1 MRFLSALVLGTVLWS
16 APAAALT
23 YDESR
28 HLLNR
33 TGFGATHAEIRA
45 LMPLSRSQAVR
56 KLIDGRKSEPASKAP
71 DWINTPLRPAKK
83 MKSMSEEERK
93 TFRRE
98 RRRMGTDLQAWWLNE
113 MATTPSP
120 LTERMTLF
128 WHNHFTSSLRK
139 VKVPHLMYGQNLTL
153 RRYAF
158 GNFRHFVQ
166 AMAQDPA
173 MIWYLDNLTNR
184 RGKPNENFARELME
198 LFTLGEGQYT
208 EQDIKEAARAFT
220 GWSLDRNTG
229 RFRFAGGQH
238 DTGQKTFMGKT
249 GAFNG
254 HQIIDI
260 IFQHPRASR
269 HIVEKMWRAFVNET
283 PEPAAVE
290 RIAAKFRADKFSIAT
305 ALSETLMTDAFWDP
319 KNRGTLVKSPVDLLV
334 GTIRTFEAPV
344 RNPQFLVRVSARLGQ
359 NLMAPPNVKG
369 WPGGKE
375 WITAD
380 TMLMRQQ
387 VVQAVTGGD
396 GNGGQFQQ
404 PQMMKPKPTKTVAKT
419 NAKPNG
425 KRDMKIFQRTGRM
438 PNGAGNINGWVQALP
453 ADIRSSG
460 GLAALLLP
468 VDPVKPVPP
477 DAQLAAV
484 VRHLLNDPA
493 YQLK

>member
-1 MRFLSALVLGTVLWS
+1 MRLTTAFTLGLVLWS

-23 YDESR
+23 YDEAR

-33 TGFGATHAEIRA
+33 TGFGATHEEIKA
-45 LMPLSRSQAVR
+45 LMPLSRRQAVK
-56 KLIDGRKSEPASKAP
+56 KLIDGRRSEPVTKAP
-71 DWINTPLRPAKK
+71 DWINTPVAPPKK
-83 MKSMSEEERK
+83 MRQMSEEERK
-93 TFRRE
+93 QIRRD
-98 RRRMGTDLQAWWLNE
+98 RRQRGTGLQGWWLNE

-184 RGKPNENFARELME
+184 KGKPNENFARELME
-198 LFTLGEGQYT
+198 LFTLGEGNYT

-220 GWSLDRNTG
+220 GWSLDRRTG
-229 RFRFAGGQH
+229 KFRFVGRQH

-249 GAFNG
+249 GRFNG

-260 IFQHPRASR
+260 IFEQPQASR
-269 HIVEKMWRAFVNET
+269 YIVEKMWRAFVSDT
-283 PEPAAVE
+283 PEPAE
-290 RIAAKFRADKFSIAT
+290 IDRIAARFRADNFSIRT
-305 ALSETLMTDAFWDP
+305 ALGETLMSETFWDP
-319 KNRGTLVKSPVDLLV
+319 KTRGSLVKSPVDLLV
-334 GTIRTFEAPV
+334 GTIRTFDAPV
-344 RNPQFLVRVSARLGQ
+344 KNPVFLTRVSARLGQ
-359 NLMAPPNVKG
+359 NIMAPPNVKG
-369 WPGGKE
+369 WPGGKD

-387 VVQAVTGGD
+387 VIRAITGG
-396 GNGGQFQQ
+396 GTGPQMGGGQ
-404 PQMMKPKPTKTVAKT
+404 MMTPTKTKASEKAAGKMT
-419 NAKPNG
+419 NS
-425 KRDMKIFQRTGRM
+425 KREMRVFQRTGRM
-438 PNGAGNINGWVQALP
+438 PNGTGNVNGWVQALP
-453 ADIRSSG
+453 RDMRSAG
-460 GLAALLLP
+460 GLSALLLP
-468 VDPVKPVPP
+468 VEPVKPIPP
-477 DAQLAAV
+477 DAQLAEV